1 MATPL
6 TFHAAACGR
15 LVSRPTTA
23 SGGRAAAMA
32 TSCSQ
37 LHASVAVKRG
47 RHWSRSA
54 SSMRCGRRPDRP
66 GSEAWKTASKVM
78 LVSADDVSSVAC
90 GM

>member
-66 GSEAWKTASKVM
+66 GLEAWKTPSKFM